1 MRLID
6 SHCHLTHGRLA
17 GDIAQV
23 LQRGRQAG
31 IVAFVCASADLAEAA
46 AAMALAGR
54 HADVFFTAGVHPHEA
69 KAVVSVGAKAVAG
82 EGPGA
87 AAEGRPGAE
96 TDSSLGA
103 ASCTGPGGPASPSL
117 TGRPGYLQQLE
128 EFAAAD
134 RCMAIGEIGLDYH
147 YDFSARYVQRQVF
160 AEQLALAGRLG
171 TKVVIH
177 TREAFEDT
185 LAIIRES
192 GLGGEQ
198 FVFHSCTE
206 EPANVRRMLDLG
218 AMVGFSGI
226 ATFKNAAHL
235 RASARLMPAER
246 MLIETDSPYLS
257 PEPVR
262 AMKINEPSNVAHVV
276 RCLAAERGV
285 PAEELAEQTTINAE
299 RFFGL
304 VRGR

>member
-1 MRLID
+1 
-6 SHCHLTHGRLA
+6 
-17 GDIAQV
+17 
-23 LQRGRQAG
+23 
-31 IVAFVCASADLAEAA
+31 
-46 AAMALAGR
+46 
-54 HADVFFTAGVHPHEA
+54 
-69 KAVVSVGAKAVAG
+69 
-82 EGPGA
+82 
-87 AAEGRPGAE
+87 
-96 TDSSLGA
+96 
-103 ASCTGPGGPASPSL
+103 
-117 TGRPGYLQQLE
+117 
-128 EFAAAD
+128 
-134 RCMAIGEIGLDYH
+134 MAIGEIGLDYH

-192 GLGGEQ
+192 GLAGER

-226 ATFKNAAHL
+226 ATFKNAAQI